1 MWHPTSMAWS
11 SLFCDSSEENTAE
24 LKEGFLA
31 IWLLK
36 EGCLTSSLKLPDIP
50 EPNRRPIDGKL
61 PNSCSPSS
69 DRAGSGLQQGHTNE
83 PAHAGLSL

>member
-1 MWHPTSMAWS
+1 MGQPTSMAWS

-36 EGCLTSSLKLPDIP
+36 EGCLTSSLKLPDSP
-50 EPNRRPIDGKL
+50 EVNRRPIDGRL

-69 DRAGSGLQQGHTNE
+69 DSVGSGLQIGHTGE
-83 PAHAGLSL
+83 SAHAGLSL